1 MTVGTKIQ
9 QTLAS
14 AEGVKA
20 NLTSFA
26 LETNDQEAK
35 QMYGQL
41 AQSMES
47 IVSSLKARASYVE
60 QQEPQYKQQ

>member
-26 LETNDQEAK
+26 LETNDQQAK
-35 QMYGQL
+35 QMYSQL
-41 AQSMES
+41 AQSMEN
-47 IVSSLKARASYVE
+47 IVTTLKDRVSYVE

>member
-1 MTVGTKIQ
+1 MTVGSKLQ

-20 NLTSFA
+20 NLKMFSLDTQ
-26 LETNDQEAK
+26 DQQAK
-35 QMYGQL
+35 QMFDQL
-41 AQSMES
+41 AQNMEN
-47 IVSSLKARASYVE
+47 ICTTLQARVSYVE